1 MHENNKLLPDANPA
15 VESLPED
22 AAEGETCAHARS
34 VGEDTAKAIVD
45 NEVRN
50 LIETAIAS
58 FTAMGG
64 KLAADS

>member
-1 MHENNKLLPDANPA
+1 MHENNKLLPDANPM
-15 VESLPED
+15 VESLLEE
-22 AAEGETCAHARS
+22 AAEGAPRAPAGS
-34 VGEDTAKAIVD
+34 VGEETAKAIVD

-58 FTAMGG
+58 YAAMGG